1 MSVVTGSAA
10 DAPVIPCDSAAPRE
24 RVFAARTAARQA
36 SRWWAPHDCTPLSCD
51 MDVRPGGVWRRRMR
65 APDGTVVTKW
75 GVYRE
80 VTAPERLVFTY
91 RTESAGVIHSETLAA
106 GTFAD
111 SGHRQRLTLRH

>member
-1 MSVVTGSAA
+1 
-10 DAPVIPCDSAAPRE
+10 
-24 RVFAARTAARQA
+24 
-36 SRWWAPHDCTPLSCD
+36 

-91 RTESAGVIHSETLAA
+91 RTESAGVIDSETLV
-106 GTFAD
+106 TVTLAD
-111 SGHRQRLTLRH
+111 LGNPTRLTPRHTTFETDPARLDNHGRWTLSRARLSTLIPTDEAAP